1 MNQSTKPIK
10 PLNMLQDDDYVAP
23 GLPSEKTVPESA
35 ARAWRKQ
42 REVLARPQ
50 PSSFLDPVSIMLTV
64 DVLLRLEPEARLTAA
79 ALTRQMQQLYPHIL
93 WDQYNV
99 GRIMSSIAEA
109 SAGSGAPADEPPVT
123 SYRSAGTRQ
132 YVVNA
137 NLQNWRWLVGARHYL
152 GKLAEETID
161 RDRTEGAPTKLA
173 DFPWEAFNKT
183 QWGS

>member
-1 MNQSTKPIK
+1 MNQSTKTLHVIQGD
-10 PLNMLQDDDYVAP
+10 LYVAP
-23 GLPSEKTVPESA
+23 GLPQDKTVPEKLA
-35 ARAWRKQ
+35 KTWVRQ
-42 REVLARPQ
+42 REGLARPQ

-64 DVLLRLEPEARLTAA
+64 DVLLRLAPETRITAA
-79 ALTRQMQQLYPHIL
+79 ALTRELSQLHPNIL
-93 WDQYNV
+93 WDPFNV

-109 SAGSGAPADEPPVT
+109 AAGSGAPADEPPVT